1 MDKPDANWY
10 SASLCRKLCFPKPT
24 QIKKDNSIP
33 LNPSYKYEFHIARL
47 QMMKVNNTNHQALDK
62 PFTKWRYH

>member
-1 MDKPDANWY
+1 MDKPYVNFKANWF

-24 QIKKDNSIP
+24 QIKKDKLIKN
-33 LNPSYKYEFHIARL
+33 EFHIARL
-47 QMMKVNNTNHQALDK
+47 QMMMVNNTNHQALDK